1 MTPIKYNILNTI
13 RNKELYFCSA
23 ASRYFKEQLNGTAA
37 NSSAFI
43 LIEYNNPF
51 PAKISDANLN
61 KEWLRKIQQL
71 AKANKGKVLLIRNK
85 ASNTEQFNITFI
97 DCKEVR
103 YFIIPATV
111 QTYTDINVSDYI
123 SSSETNWLNDP
134 FFLVCTNGKKDKCC
148 AKFGLPVF
156 KFFESFNADIQVWE
170 CSHVG
175 GDRFAA
181 NVVAMPYGIYYGHV
195 AVEDVGHILVRTL
208 LKKIYKNN
216 YRGLSRRSFFEQS
229 IECYVRNYLRNY
241 DIDFDMHIHL
251 VEHCDNYYKVE
262 IETNAHSTF
271 AMELI
276 RETIAYPHLLTCSSK
291 KNENIA
297 KFTMKSLRYLV

>member
-1 MTPIKYNILNTI
+1 MDTI
-13 RNKELYFCSA
+13 RNKEIYFCSA

-37 NSSAFI
+37 NSAAFI

-51 PAKISDANLN
+51 PAKINEANVD
-61 KEWLRKIQQL
+61 KDWLKKVQQL
-71 AKANKGKVLLIRNK
+71 AKAYKGKVLLVRTK
-85 ASNTEQFNITFI
+85 TSNIKDCKISFI
-97 DCKEVR
+97 DCTR
-103 YFIIPATV
+103 FSYFTISTTTD
-111 QTYTDINVSDYI
+111 QYTSVDIAAHI
-123 SSSETNWLNDP
+123 SSPETIWLNDP

-156 KFFESFNADIQVWE
+156 KFFESFNTDVPVWE
-170 CSHVG
+170 SSHVG

-229 IECYVRNYLRNY
+229 IECFIRDYLKNY
-241 DIDFDMHIHL
+241 DIDFDIHIHL
-251 VEHCDNYYKVE
+251 TEHSEECYKVE
-262 IETNAHSTF
+262 VKTNNQYTF
-271 AMELI
+271 IMELI
-276 RETIAYPHLLTCSSK
+276 RESIPYPHLLTCHAK
-291 KNENIA
+291 KPENIT
-297 KFTMKSLRYLV
+297 KFRLKDLQQIS

>member
-1 MTPIKYNILNTI
+1 MNTI
-13 RNKELYFCSA
+13 RNKEIYFCSA

-37 NSSAFI
+37 NSSVFI
-43 LIEYNNPF
+43 LIEYNYPF
-51 PAKISDANLN
+51 PAKISDANFD
-61 KEWLRKIQQL
+61 KKWLKKIQQL
-71 AKANKGKVLLIRNK
+71 AKVNKGKVLLVRSK
-85 ASNTEQFNITFI
+85 ATKAQDCKITFI
-97 DCKEVR
+97 DCNKSS
-103 YFIIPATV
+103 YFTIST
-111 QTYTDINVSDYI
+111 TMEKYSDVDVAAYL
-123 SSSETNWLNDP
+123 SSAETIWYNDP

-156 KFFESFNADIQVWE
+156 KFFESFNTDVPVWE

-229 IECYVRNYLRNY
+229 IECYVRDYLRNY
-241 DIDFDMHIHL
+241 DIDFDIHIHL
-251 VEHCDNYYKVE
+251 IEHSDNYYKVE
-262 IETNAHSTF
+262 VKTITHSTF
-271 AMELI
+271 VMELI

-291 KNENIA
+291 KNENIT
-297 KFTMKSLRYLV
+297 KFTMKSLRYLVQ